1 MFKKYTVI
9 SIGIITS
16 FTIILSPILILQ
28 IFSKYM
34 KSIEIIQIMA
44 IAVVPARLSLIFTSE
59 LLGNENSKS
68 VTMSSLFSIVA
79 LSTVFCC

>member
-16 FTIILSPILILQ
+16 FTIISSPILIPQ

-44 IAVVPARLSLIFTSE
+44 IAVLPARLLLIFTSG
-59 LLGNENSKS
+59 LLVNENSKS
-68 VTMSSLFSIVA
+68 VTISSLFSIVS
-79 LSTVFCC
+79 LSTIFCC